1 MKRLYTDASFDYRH
15 TDETPENIV
24 RGKIGIAD
32 GNGFERVEKVIVGKV
47 DGLKQYINILELTA
61 IARAIEL
68 AYDMNIEDK
77 SLEVF
82 TDSQTAMFWARNGIR
97 SKITITDAHMSAL
110 DYLKRVRL
118 NFGGIITFNF
128 ISREQNPAGH
138 LLQTELDN
146 GNRPHDL

>member
-1 MKRLYTDASFDYRH
+1 MKTLYTDASFDYRH

-24 RGKIGIAD
+24 RGKIAIAD
-32 GNGFERVEKVIVGKV
+32 GGSFKRVEKVAIGKV

-61 IARAIEL
+61 IARAVEL

-77 SLEVF
+77 SLEII

-97 SKITITDAHMSAL
+97 SKITITEAHASAL
-110 DYLKRVRL
+110 DYLKRARL

-128 ISREQNPAGH
+128 ISREQNPAGF
-138 LLQTELDN
+138 LLQEELDN